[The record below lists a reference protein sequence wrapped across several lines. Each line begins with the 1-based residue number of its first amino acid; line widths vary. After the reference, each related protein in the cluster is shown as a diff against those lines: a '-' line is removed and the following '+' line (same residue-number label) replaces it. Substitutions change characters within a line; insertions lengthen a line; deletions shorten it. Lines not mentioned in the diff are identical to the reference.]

1 MSRGFSPVANDCVSP
16 TEDISPEHHQQ
27 FYSILQAYG
36 QALVTIID
44 PHITRTLLCSL
55 QSLNERWKLFNREF
69 FKCHLLPPFL
79 VALINTLLSSN
90 GAMHYDLLV
99 NVLFS
104 MGMVNVHALLETFVN
119 LLPKADKKAVQDIC
133 WSQVRNMKFFF
144 FVF

>member
-1 MSRGFSPVANDCVSP
+1 MVP
-16 TEDISPEHHQQ
+16 TEEIQPEHHEQ
-27 FYSILQAYG
+27 FYAILQAYG

-44 PHITRTLLCSL
+44 PHITRTLLISL

-90 GAMHYDLLV
+90 GALHYDLLI

-104 MGMVNVHALLETFVN
+104 MGMVNVNVLRETFVN
-119 LLPKADKKAVQDIC
+119 LLPKADVKSIEDIC
-133 WSQVRNMKFFF
+133 WSQVC
-144 FVF
+144 